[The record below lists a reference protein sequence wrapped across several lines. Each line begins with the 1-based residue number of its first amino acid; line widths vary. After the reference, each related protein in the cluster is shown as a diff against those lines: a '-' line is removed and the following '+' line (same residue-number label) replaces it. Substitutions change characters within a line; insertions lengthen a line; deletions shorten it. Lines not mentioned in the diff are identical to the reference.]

1 MGWGKKTAEKEGK
14 SSHKKWKGKIHES
27 KYSIVVTSGF
37 RRSRCAMLVATGQNG
52 GGSFEV

>member
-1 MGWGKKTAEKEGK
+1 MGWGKKTAEKEEGK

-37 RRSRCAMLVATGQNG
+37 RRSRCAMAG
-52 GGSFEV
+52 GHCAEWGR